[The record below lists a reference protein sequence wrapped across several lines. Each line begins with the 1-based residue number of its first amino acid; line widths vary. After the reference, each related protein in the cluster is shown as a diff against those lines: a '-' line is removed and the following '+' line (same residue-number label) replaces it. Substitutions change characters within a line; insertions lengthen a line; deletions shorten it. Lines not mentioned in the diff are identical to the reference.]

1 MLGIHAYWSKPT
13 LTGTTGHH
21 LDKKEVFEMFDFEIV
36 HFLLSALFYRKLN
49 GPIHLYTDKV
59 FFDYL
64 KNKNLL
70 HFWDKV
76 DTEAYSKF
84 AHHKVNSNRNW
95 TSFKTWLLG
104 EISAPFLLID
114 HDNIIYTE
122 IPKELFNMPV
132 RFAHMETLN
141 RYFYPDK
148 ERMDVN
154 NFEYNESWN
163 WNLDVANTC
172 MLYFKTDEFKKE
184 YAQKAIEFEK
194 NNNTDDPYLAEVQ
207 YLFADQRL
215 PVMML
220 EEKNIDYGVFSN
232 WKFTPIDKD
241 IPDWKKVTG
250 DPLLELVGFDHT
262 WAYKHTLK
270 KNPEAH
276 KEYMDRHFEMM
287 NDNFPEY
294 KKDFNQFFYGK

>member
-1 MLGIHAYWSKPT
+1 
-13 LTGTTGHH
+13 
-21 LDKKEVFEMFDFEIV
+21 
-36 HFLLSALFYRKLN
+36 
-49 GPIHLYTDKV
+49 
-59 FFDYL
+59 
-64 KNKNLL
+64 
-70 HFWDKV
+70 
-76 DTEAYSKF
+76 
-84 AHHKVNSNRNW
+84 
-95 TSFKTWLLG
+95 
-104 EISAPFLLID
+104 
-114 HDNIIYTE
+114 
-122 IPKELFNMPV
+122 MPV